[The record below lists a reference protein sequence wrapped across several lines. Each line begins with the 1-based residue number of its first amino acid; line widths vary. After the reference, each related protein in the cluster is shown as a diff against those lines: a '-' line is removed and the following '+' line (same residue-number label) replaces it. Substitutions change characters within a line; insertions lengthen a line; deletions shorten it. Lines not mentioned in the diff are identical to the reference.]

1 MKITY
6 KVSSELFTKQ
16 ILRLLKL
23 QKTKNQKT
31 TLNVLIKNI
40 DGIMVAK
47 AYKTFLLFVD
57 SHEPN
62 LSAHTYNLKFT

>member
-1 MKITY
+1 MKIIC
-6 KVSSELFTKQ
+6 KVLSELFTKQ
-16 ILRLLKL
+16 IPSPLKL

-31 TLNVLIKNI
+31 TLNMLINNI

-47 AYKTFLLFVD
+47 AYKTFLLSVD

-62 LSAHTYNLKFT
+62 SSVSTYL